1 VSGLEGVRPAPAPA
15 GRDNPAIPVWF
26 PAALLAICVIGAVLV
41 LPSIGRDESV
51 GAFYRGRLG
60 GSSLYRLDVAFA
72 RLLPFFAGASIALA
86 LLQRRRPRTV
96 TVSDATIERH
106 ERAEIG
112 THWLNA
118 AGIGLGLLTAAWL
131 LRWFGDPL
139 SLVFTYTLHFVGAAL
154 TVAAVAYHLTYE
166 GIAGGYGLVPRSWA
180 DLRNAVA
187 EVVGYTGVYRDI
199 PGAFGIRLPLSVR
212 RFCQPILR
220 RLKIAPDPAGKFL
233 ATEKVFSYTIWSV
246 LVGLVVVTGLIKT
259 LNYLYPLPGGLR
271 HAATFVHDGST
282 IFLLVFLGFHV
293 GALVLVPRNWP
304 LLRSMFT
311 SRISRAYVQE
321 HLPLWRGGPGPGAN
335 DAG

>member
-1 VSGLEGVRPAPAPA
+1 VSALESVRAAPDPER
-15 GRDNPAIPVWF
+15 RDARSLPVWI
-26 PAALLAICVIGAVLV
+26 PAVLLAICVVGAVLV

-51 GAFYRGRLG
+51 GALYRGRLG

-72 RLLPFFAGASIALA
+72 RLLPFFAGASIAVA
-86 LLQRRRPRTV
+86 LLQRRRTRTV
-96 TVSDATIERH
+96 TVSSATTERH
-106 ERAEIG
+106 EPAEIA

-139 SLVFTYTLHFVGAAL
+139 TLVLTYTLHFVGAAL
-154 TVAAVAYHLTYE
+154 TVAAVAYHVTYE
-166 GIAGGYGLVPRSWA
+166 GVAGGYGLVPRSWA

-187 EVVGYTGVYRDI
+187 EAVSYTGVYRDI
-199 PGAFGIRLPLSVR
+199 PGAFGIRLPLSIR
-212 RFCQPILR
+212 RSCQPILR
-220 RLKIAPDPAGKFL
+220 RLGIVPDPAGKFL
-233 ATEKVFSYTIWSV
+233 ATEKVFSYTIWAL
-246 LVGLVVVTGLIKT
+246 LVGLVVITGLIKT

-271 HAATFVHDGST
+271 HAATLVHDGST
-282 IFLLVFLGFHV
+282 IFLLVFLAFHV

-311 SRISRAYVQE
+311 SRIARAYVRE
-321 HLPLWRGGPGPGAN
+321 HLPLWRDGADSGAN